1 VSEIVLHAPFAGWLA
16 PLDEVPD
23 PVFAE
28 RMMGDGVAINPIEG
42 VLRAPADGEIVSV
55 PASAHAVTMRLDNGV
70 ELLIHI
76 GLETVALGGEGFVA
90 RVRGGDRVRTGD
102 VLLEF
107 DLDRVGRGARDLIT
121 PLVIASEGARLS
133 IDAIGRVV
141 RAGEPIARVEGAR
154 TETVVST
161 SVEAATRT
169 FEVIGANGIHA
180 RPAARIGALLKAY
193 AAQVTLHH
201 GARSADAR
209 STVALLALGARQGDR
224 LRAEARGP
232 DAEAA
237 LEALA
242 VFARDRFGDDAT
254 DAVAAPAPPAA
265 PGGVCA
271 SPGLAVGQVLQF
283 RPAIRDVPRDGEGVA
298 HERAALADAIR
309 VAASSLGRGD
319 IADAHRALLNDP
331 ALGQAAQGE
340 IAEGRSAAFAWRGA
354 VEAAAQG
361 IERTGDAMLIERVA
375 DLRDVE
381 QQVIAV
387 LLGEGPAAA
396 PKLAPG
402 TILIA
407 HDLLPSQFQALD
419 RTRLSGICTAA
430 GGPTA
435 HVAIL
440 AASAGVPMVVAAGA
454 AVLGIPDGRT
464 VVLDADAGTIDDDPG
479 VCRLAQ
485 AESRIADR
493 RTARAA
499 AIASAREECRMA
511 DGTRI
516 EVFANLGSVDDA
528 SVAIGAGAEGCGL
541 LRTEFLFL
549 DRETAPGEEEQTALY
564 CQIATTL
571 GSRPLIVRTL
581 DIGGDKPVPY
591 LPQQREDNPALG
603 QRGIRLGLARPD
615 LLMTQLRAILQ
626 GVPGDQCRIMLPM
639 IVDVGEVAQ
648 VRAMLA
654 EAMAQTGRVDPVQ
667 LGVMIETPAA
677 AMLADQIAVE
687 ADFLSIGTNDLT
699 QYTLA
704 CDRTNAAVSAKVDA
718 LHPAVLRLIGQAA
731 RGGATHGRWTGV
743 CGGLASDPLAAP
755 LLIGLG
761 VTELSATPA
770 IIPTLKAAVRGLT
783 MDRCRDVAE
792 RACAARST
800 EAVRAILMEDR
811 L

>member
-1 VSEIVLHAPFAGWLA
+1 MSEIVLHAPFAGWLA
-16 PLDEVPD
+16 PLDAVPD

-28 RMMGDGVAINPIEG
+28 RMMGDGVAIDPIEG
-42 VLRAPADGEIVSV
+42 VLRAPADGQIVSV

-76 GLETVALGGEGFVA
+76 GLETVALAGEGFIARVAGGA
-90 RVRGGDRVRTGD
+90 RVRAGDALID
-102 VLLEF
+102 F
-107 DLDRVGRGARDLIT
+107 DLDRVGRGAKDLIT
-121 PLVIASEGARLS
+121 PIVIASEGARLS
-133 IDAIGRVV
+133 IDAIDRVV
-141 RAGEPIARVEGAR
+141 RAGEPIARVAGAR
-154 TETVVST
+154 AETVVSM
-161 SVEAATRT
+161 SAEVATRIL
-169 FEVIGANGIHA
+169 EVVGVNGIHA

-193 AAQVTLHH
+193 TAQVMLHH

-209 STVALLALGARQGDR
+209 STVALLALGARQGDC

-232 DAEAA
+232 DAEAV

-242 VFARDRFGDDAT
+242 AFARDRFGDDAA
-254 DAVAAPAPPAA
+254 DAVATTPTSTA

-283 RPAIRDVPRDGEGVA
+283 RPAIRDVPRDGEGIA
-298 HERAALADAIR
+298 QERAALADAIG

-319 IADAHRALLNDP
+319 IADAHRALLDDP
-331 ALGQAAQGE
+331 ALDQAAQRA
-340 IAEGRSAAFAWRGA
+340 IADGRSAAFAWRSA
-354 VEAAAQG
+354 VEAAAQE

-375 DLRDVE
+375 DLRDIE

-396 PKLAPG
+396 PKLTPG

-464 VVLDADAGTIDDDPG
+464 VVLDADAGTVDDDPG
-479 VCRLAQ
+479 VGSLAQ

-499 AIASAREECRMA
+499 AIASAHEECRMA

-549 DRETAPGEEEQTALY
+549 DRETAPDEEEQTALY
-564 CQIATTL
+564 RQIATTL

-615 LLMTQLRAILQ
+615 LLMTQLRAILR

-639 IVDVGEVAQ
+639 IVDANEVAQ
-648 VRAMLA
+648 VRALLR
-654 EAMAQTGRVDPVQ
+654 EAMAQTGRADPVQ

-731 RGGATHGRWTGV
+731 RGGAAHGRWTGV
-743 CGGLASDPLAAP
+743 CGGLASDPLAAS
-755 LLIGLG
+755 LLVGLG

-783 MDRCRDVAE
+783 MDRCREVAE
-792 RACAARST
+792 RACAAHSP
-800 EAVRAILMEDR
+800 EAVRAILTEDR
-811 L
+811 P